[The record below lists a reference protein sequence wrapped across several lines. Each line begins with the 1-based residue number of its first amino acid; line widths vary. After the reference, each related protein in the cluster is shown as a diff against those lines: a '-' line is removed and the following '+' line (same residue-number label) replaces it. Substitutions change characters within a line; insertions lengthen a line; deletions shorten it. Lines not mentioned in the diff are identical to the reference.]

1 MQTIVGLPLFVFKT
15 IKSLPIINLRKKR
28 WDQIHKDDKT
38 FQCAFC
44 DLIVVCDKIF
54 YKFQTSENREN
65 DGHAKKTAKKYHCLP
80 IIKKHTRTQNNN
92 KKPSLNFFIWA
103 MSQGLQNNKN

>member
-1 MQTIVGLPLFVFKT
+1 M
-15 IKSLPIINLRKKR
+15 
-28 WDQIHKDDKT
+28 
-38 FQCAFC
+38 
-44 DLIVVCDKIF
+44 F
-54 YKFQTSENREN
+54 YKFQTSEKREN

-103 MSQGLQNNKN
+103 MSQGLQNNKNWKIAAVSDKVYANNFFKY